1 MTVPLDQLIAFDL
14 AADALSEGSSDEIY
28 RRFMEA
34 PNTVLNYLA
43 LMGTQTVER
52 TGYGEVC
59 AAEMVCR
66 GIASA
71 DVSWHGTTDEFD
83 QIVSAYKG
91 YYPEGRIADLLTIM
105 EEEHL
110 AALERKKKNQA
121 AWENF
126 QNEKEPSVSSNTSS
140 KEPPQKPITPSEQE
154 YASQHAPS
162 TGKSDVPEIPTESEN
177 TGAGSSGTD
186 AWLEAKKAAQY
197 KNERLPVGPARLTG
211 EELKCW
217 LSDPA
222 SVEGDFVPTNYV
234 EDGNGNTAYWGY
246 WTGIG
251 ASEQF
256 DLYCCFADGTEAA
269 LPLPR
274 AGIRTIEPPASLV
287 FTGQVLTYQASFPD
301 NLYADAYIHFAG
313 TYTYTVDLN
322 DKTVSLVIE

>member
-110 AALERKKKNQA
+110 AALERQKNQA

-140 KEPPQKPITPSEQE
+140 EKQPQKPIKPSEQE
-154 YASQHAPS
+154 YASQHVPS
-162 TGKSDVPEIPTESEN
+162 TGKPDVPEAPTESEN
-177 TGAGSSGTD
+177 TGAASSGVE
-186 AWLEAKKAAQY
+186 AWLEAKQAAQFQ
-197 KNERLPVGPARLTG
+197 NHRL
-211 EELKCW
+211 
-217 LSDPA
+217 
-222 SVEGDFVPTNYV
+222 F
-234 EDGNGNTAYWGY
+234 
-246 WTGIG
+246 
-251 ASEQF
+251 
-256 DLYCCFADGTEAA
+256 
-269 LPLPR
+269 
-274 AGIRTIEPPASLV
+274 
-287 FTGQVLTYQASFPD
+287 
-301 NLYADAYIHFAG
+301 
-313 TYTYTVDLN
+313 
-322 DKTVSLVIE
+322 